1 LNPTALS
8 ELINSMVIPG
18 VQGGPLMHV
27 IAAKAVGFK
36 ENLLP
41 SFTEYGTQ
49 VIKNAQ
55 TLAKALIKRGYH
67 IVSGGTDNHLLLV
80 DLRNKNI
87 KGKLACD
94 VLDKIGITVNSNKVP
109 FDNSSPLDP
118 AGIRVGSPA
127 CTTRGL
133 KEKEFEIIAD
143 VMDQAIMNPKDV
155 AVHAKLRK
163 MTTDLCEAFPLY
175 GTMRKEL
182 F

>member
-1 LNPTALS
+1 MMT
-8 ELINSMVIPG
+8 ELVDSMVIPG

-36 ENLLP
+36 ENLQA
-41 SFTEYGTQ
+41 SFTDYGKQ

-55 TLAKALIKRGYH
+55 ALANALVKRGYH
-67 IVSGGTDNHLLLV
+67 VVSGGTDNHLMLL

-94 VLDKIGITVNSNKVP
+94 ILDKAGITVNSNKVP

-118 AGIRVGSPA
+118 AGIRIGSPA

-133 KEKEFEIIAD
+133 KEKEFEVIAD
-143 VMDQAIMNPKDV
+143 VLDQVLSNPKDN
-155 AVHAKLRK
+155 ALLARARK
-163 MTTDLCEAFPLY
+163 TTTELCEAFPLY
-175 GTMRKEL
+175 GPMMKAL
-182 F
+182 FE